1 MNNEELELSFLGDLM
16 LSNDIQGLLADV
28 ASQMK
33 ADDFNNQEAKQTFS
47 VINEIANNGDEVNPI
62 SCS

>member
-28 ASQMK
+28 VSQMK
-33 ADDFNNQEAKQTFS
+33 ADTSTIRKLSKPLAPLTR
-47 VINEIANNGDEVNPI
+47 
-62 SCS
+62 

>member
-28 ASQMK
+28 VSQMK
-33 ADDFNNQEAKQTFS
+33 ADTSTIRKLSKRLASLTRYLTT
-47 VINEIANNGDEVNPI
+47 VTR
-62 SCS
+62 